1 VAVDHTRS
9 ARTPWVRAVPSLAVG
24 ALILLAGPAAIA
36 DEETP
41 PPLDLQSLEA
51 ALDATQSR
59 RSEPDRTEPTESREE
74 AGRAAAQDEV
84 AAREAREEARLR
96 RRIDEQLRAQEQ
108 LMRRSKPGAS
118 PDESGGAAPTSSDLE
133 TQTNSRI
140 APSAP
145 VDRDY
150 PPAIFD
156 SEKVTI
162 PAGQWGN
169 RRKLELTALVLD
181 ADGDGKPE
189 LVRYVA
195 PESGLLVRQEE
206 DTNYDGVTN
215 AWSDYEWGAV
225 VARVLDSNDDGNPD
239 VWERYENGLMT
250 SKEVDRDDD
259 GVRDAFHVYK
269 GRSLVLE
276 KHDANNDGRID
287 RVIYFEDRR
296 RVRSEDDLDTDGR
309 MDTWTRFTVVE
320 GAELVSRI
328 ERDSKGRGSA
338 DTFEFFE
345 ARDGKAVILRR
356 DQDID
361 GDGQIDIIS
370 YFRNGKLVRRQISD
384 SGLVGKAG

>member
-1 VAVDHTRS
+1 VVLSHTRS
-9 ARTPWVRAVPSLAVG
+9 TWTPWVRVLPWAALG
-24 ALILLAGPAAIA
+24 ALVLLAGAVAIA

-41 PPLDLQSLEA
+41 PPLDLQSLET
-51 ALDATQSR
+51 ALDAAQTR
-59 RSEPDRTEPTESREE
+59 RAEPDRTEPTESREE
-74 AGRAAAQDEV
+74 AERPAAQDES
-84 AAREAREEARLR
+84 AAREAREEARLKH
-96 RRIDEQLRAQEQ
+96 RIDEQLRAQQE
-108 LMRRSKPGAS
+108 LMRRTKDDAS
-118 PDESGGAAPTSSDLE
+118 PAESEVPAATSADLE
-133 TQTNSRI
+133 TQANSRM
-140 APSAP
+140 APPAP
-145 VDRDY
+145 VDREY

-169 RRKLELTALVLD
+169 RRKLELIALVLD

-189 LVRYVA
+189 LVRYLA
-195 PESGLLVRQEE
+195 PESRLRVRQEE
-206 DTNYDGVTN
+206 DRNYDGVTD

-239 VWERYENGLMT
+239 VWERYEHGFLT

-287 RVIYFEDRR
+287 RIIYFEDRR

-309 MDTWTRFTVVE
+309 MDAWTTFTVVD
-320 GAELVSRI
+320 GVELVSRI
-328 ERDSKGRGSA
+328 DRDSKGRGSA

-345 ARDGKAVILRR
+345 AREGRAVIHRR

-370 YFRNGKLVRRQISD
+370 YFRNGKLIRRQISD
-384 SGLVGKAG
+384 SNLLGKAG